1 MEEKTS
7 KTTKLIRIFKLVA
20 NDSAAVFPYLFTFYL
35 ICIFVSIFSTVW
47 RGFFYWPAFNAGVV
61 LFALLSLGS
70 GKINT
75 LWRESAG
82 RGGLTFKKFLAN
94 ILVAIFIPIWKKVIF
109 WKGKMG
115 MFDYIKLAAMLLLLT
130 FSLFRGIYVL
140 DFFVLLFALVSVLFG
155 LDSRISAGCALAL
168 LVLTPLLLVFN
179 NNVFAE
185 SAAVYAYYFLVI
197 AVITQIGEYF
207 RTESDRTS
215 DHTQNMVLVIN
226 TRKTAEL
233 PSPTCPP

>member
-7 KTTKLIRIFKLVA
+7 KITKLVRIFKLVA
-20 NDSAAVFPYLFTFYL
+20 NDSAAVFPYLFVFYL
-35 ICIFVSIFSTVW
+35 ICLFVSIFSAVW

-70 GKINT
+70 GKVNV

-94 ILVAIFIPIWKKVIF
+94 ILVAIFIPIWKKIIF

-115 MFDYIKLAAMLLLLT
+115 TFDYIKLAAIFIILAL
-130 FSLFRGIYVL
+130 SLFLNIGVL
-140 DFFVLLFALVSVLFG
+140 DFFVLLFGLVSVFFA
-155 LDSRISAGCALAL
+155 LDSRISAACALAL

-185 SAAVYAYYFLVI
+185 TVAVYAYYFLVI
-197 AVITQIGEYF
+197 AVITQIGEHF
-207 RTESDRTS
+207 RTDSDRT
-215 DHTQNMVLVIN
+215 L
-226 TRKTAEL
+226 R
-233 PSPTCPP
+233 

>member
-7 KTTKLIRIFKLVA
+7 KTVKLVRIFKLVA
-20 NDSAAVFPYLFTFYL
+20 NDSAAVFPYLFVFYL
-35 ICIFVSIFSTVW
+35 ICIFVSIFSAVW
-47 RGFFYWPAFNAGVV
+47 RGFFYWPAFHAGVV

-70 GKINT
+70 DKMNV
-75 LWRESAG
+75 LWREIAEISKRGREKGDAVAG
-82 RGGLTFKKFLAN
+82 RGSLTLRKL
-94 ILVAIFIPIWKKVIF
+94 LESTVAIVFIPLWKRAVF

-140 DFFVLLFALVSVLFG
+140 DFFVLLFALISVLFG

-185 SAAVYAYYFLVI
+185 AAAVYAYYFLVI

-207 RTESDRTS
+207 RTDSDRT
-215 DHTQNMVLVIN
+215 L
-226 TRKTAEL
+226 R
-233 PSPTCPP
+233 